1 MAIIKRIGTIAAAAA
16 LCLGLVT
23 PAMAASDITVGEF
36 VQRLAVA
43 KGLAG
48 TDVTVASNSLRGIGV
63 RLPSGL
69 DYGSHLTEGTVAEIS
84 RAVGLTVRTSNP
96 ENAFTAQQTETFFVS
111 FGDDLAGDGGM
122 RSHTNPGGGSGPGN
136 GESGPPFDPF
146 TKGKHGKGK
155 GKGVF
160 TPTEPE

>member
-1 MAIIKRIGTIAAAAA
+1 MAISKRIGTMAAVA
-16 LCLGLVT
+16 LCWMLVT
-23 PAMAASDITVGEF
+23 PTMAASDITVGEF
-36 VQRLAVA
+36 VQRLAIA

-48 TDVTVASNSLRGIGV
+48 TDATVASNSLRGIGV

-69 DYGSHLTEGTVAEIS
+69 DHGSHLTEGTVAEIS
-84 RAVGLTVRTSNP
+84 RAVGLMVRTSNP
-96 ENAFTAQQTETFFVS
+96 ENAFSSQQTDTFFVN
-111 FGDDLAGDGGM
+111 FKDDLAGDGM

-136 GESGPPFDPF
+136 GQSGPPFDPF

>member
-1 MAIIKRIGTIAAAAA
+1 MSISKRIGTATMVAA

-23 PAMAASDITVGEF
+23 PALAASDITVGEF
-36 VQRLAVA
+36 VQRLALA

-48 TDVTVASNSLRGIGV
+48 SDLTVAKHSLRGIGI
-63 RLPSGL
+63 RLPDEL
-69 DYGSHLTEGTVAEIS
+69 EYNRRLTEGDVAEIS
-84 RAVGLTVRTSNP
+84 RAAGLSVRTSNP
-96 ENAFTAQQTETFFVS
+96 DNTFTAQQADAFFVS
-111 FGDDLAGDGGM
+111 FKDDLVNQSM

-136 GESGPPFDPF
+136 GNGGPPFDPF